1 MISIART
8 LILRGLRTHIA
19 PAFVNSVAGSSIQ
32 LSSPCRKLS
41 IFSALQDKVEDKKK
55 QETIK
60 QFKDQMKKMLEGPVY
75 SLTAWSGELD
85 EIMSSWKMKIPGS
98 KSQPEVQRIMK
109 FREILAKMT
118 VEEKQN
124 PDLLLK
130 DEASL
135 ARIGAQSGATA
146 EDVRMLL
153 NQFSSLLVYQ
163 KWLRG
168 RKEAGKRMPKDMEE
182 MQKLITVDMKQDHMK
197 KQRTRLRRF

>member
-8 LILRGLRTHIA
+8 LVLRGLRTQIV
-19 PAFVNSVAGSSIQ
+19 PAFVNNVAGSSFQ
-32 LSSPCRKLS
+32 FSSPCRKLS

-124 PDLLLK
+124 PDQLLK